1 MTADNAE
8 PAAAGGPRPM
18 SPRREATVTHPMTA
32 DNAGP
37 AAAGSLPS
45 LAIRGAIGGA
55 LMGLANLVP
64 GISGG
69 TMLLAAGV
77 YPAFIAAVAGVT
89 TFRFTRRTL
98 VLPAAVGGAAAL
110 AILLLAG
117 PMRGLVIGQRWA
129 MYSMFIGLTLGG
141 VPLVWRLARP
151 ATPAVYAGAAGA
163 ALLML
168 LMQLGLGAGS
178 AGGEASRLLLFVS
191 GLAGAAAMILPGVSG
206 GYLLLLLGQYETIL
220 GAVDTLKAGL
230 FDRDA
235 ALLLNASALLLPV
248 GLGVAAGIVGVSNL
262 LRWLLDRHRQVTL
275 GALLGLLLG
284 AVAGLWPFQQPVEPA
299 PGEIVRGQVVTEAS
313 LPGIDPEDWPPAPFR
328 PSGGQVAGA
337 LVLMVSGLAVTTA
350 IARIGGDR
358 RPD

>member
-1 MTADNAE
+1 MTAD
-8 PAAAGGPRPM
+8 
-18 SPRREATVTHPMTA
+18 TA
-32 DNAGP
+32 KP

-77 YPAFIAAVAGVT
+77 YPAFMAAVADVT

-98 VLPAAVGGAAAL
+98 VLLAAVGGAAAL

-117 PMRGLVIGQRWA
+117 PMRGLVIGQRWV
-129 MYSMFIGLTLGG
+129 MYSLFIGLTLGG

-151 ATPAVYAGAAGA
+151 ATPAVFAGATGA
-163 ALLML
+163 AALML
-168 LMQLGLGAGS
+168 LTQLGLGAGS
-178 AGGEASRLLLFVS
+178 TGAEASRLLLFAS

-220 GAVDTLKAGL
+220 GAVDTLKVGL
-230 FDRDA
+230 LDVDTR
-235 ALLLNASALLLPV
+235 LLLDASALLLPV
-248 GLGVAAGIVGVSNL
+248 GLGVAAGVAGVSNL
-262 LRWLLDRHRQVTL
+262 MRWLLDRHRQVTL

-284 AVAGLWPFQQPVEPA
+284 AVAGLWPFRQPVEP
-299 PGEIVRGQVVTEAS
+299 PLGSVVRGQVVTEAALS
-313 LPGIDPEDWPPAPFR
+313 GIDPADWPLEPFR
-328 PSGGQVAGA
+328 PSTGQVGGT
-337 LVLMVSGLAVTTA
+337 LVLVLSGLGMTTA
-350 IARIGGDR
+350 IARIGGGR

>member
-1 MTADNAE
+1 MTADTGE
-8 PAAAGGPRPM
+8 PA
-18 SPRREATVTHPMTA
+18 
-32 DNAGP
+32 D
-37 AAAGSLPS
+37 AGSLPA
-45 LAIRGAIGGA
+45 LTIRGAIGGA

-77 YPAFIAAVAGVT
+77 YPAFIAAIADLT

-117 PMRGLVIGQRWA
+117 PMRGLVVDQRWA
-129 MYSMFIGLTLGG
+129 MYSLFIGLTLGG

-151 ATPAVYAGAAGA
+151 ATPAVCAGAAGA
-163 ALLML
+163 AALML
-168 LMQLGLGAGS
+168 LMPLGLGAGS
-178 AGGEASRLLLFVS
+178 TGAEASRLLLFAS
-191 GLAGAAAMILPGVSG
+191 GLAGASAMILPGVSG

-230 FDRDA
+230 LEVDA
-235 ALLLNASALLLPV
+235 RLLLDASALLLPV
-248 GLGVAAGIVGVSNL
+248 GLGVVAGIAGVSNL

-275 GALLGLLLG
+275 GTLLGLLLG
-284 AVAGLWPFQQPVEPA
+284 AVAGLWPFRQPVEP
-299 PGEIVRGQVVTEAS
+299 PLGSVVRGQVVTEAS
-313 LPGIDPEDWPPAPFR
+313 LPGIDPADWPLEPFR
-328 PSGGQVAGA
+328 PSTGQVAGA
-337 LVLMVSGLAVTTA
+337 LVLLVSGVAVTTA

>member
-1 MTADNAE
+1 MTAD
-8 PAAAGGPRPM
+8 
-18 SPRREATVTHPMTA
+18 TVE
-32 DNAGP
+32 P

-45 LAIRGAIGGA
+45 LTIRGAIGGA

-77 YPAFIAAVAGVT
+77 YPGFIAAVADVT

-98 VLPAAVGGAAAL
+98 VLLAAVGGAAAL

-117 PMRGLVIGQRWA
+117 PMRSLVVEQRWA
-129 MYSMFIGLTLGG
+129 MYSLFIGLTLGG

-151 ATPAVYAGAAGA
+151 ATPAVCASAAGA
-163 ALLML
+163 AALML

-178 AGGEASRLLLFVS
+178 TGAEASRLLLFVS
-191 GLAGAAAMILPGVSG
+191 GVTGAAAMILPGVSG

-230 FDRDA
+230 LEVDA
-235 ALLLNASALLLPV
+235 GLLLDASALLLPV
-248 GLGVAAGIVGVSNL
+248 GLGVAAGIAGVSNL

-284 AVAGLWPFQQPVEPA
+284 AVAGLWPFRQPVEPA
-299 PGEIVRGQVVTEAS
+299 LGSVVRGQVVTEAT
-313 LPGIDPEDWPPAPFR
+313 LPGIDPADWPLEPFR
-328 PSGGQVAGA
+328 PSTGQVAGA
-337 LVLMVSGLAVTTA
+337 LVLVVSGLGVTTA
-350 IARIGGDR
+350 IARIGSDR